1 MGLSLHYVYITAFL
15 IWLIL
20 VDALRSPQRTDIDFN
35 SLEYSLY
42 IGAWLS
48 LAKPVRDDYNIKFTE
63 MRILCAIDGLVRLYG
78 WRLQGIGIT
87 PKQTQHLTGFTID
100 GINYHLKR
108 LAELNYLTCDEE
120 RGPKRVIKRYKLTK
134 KGKEIVNKLSGDRE
148 KVHERIIDHLY
159 QKKLLKH

>member
-1 MGLSLHYVYITAFL
+1 M
-15 IWLIL
+15 
-20 VDALRSPQRTDIDFN
+20 RSPQRTDLDFN

-87 PKQTQHLTGFTID
+87 PKQIQHLTGFTID
-100 GINYHLKR
+100 GINYRLKR
-108 LAELNYLTCDEE
+108 LAELYYLTCYEE
-120 RGPKRVIKRYKLTK
+120 RGPRRVIKRYKLTK

-148 KVHERIIDHLY
+148 KVHERIVDFLY

>member
-1 MGLSLHYVYITAFL
+1 M
-15 IWLIL
+15 
-20 VDALRSPQRTDIDFN
+20 RSPQKTDIDFN

-48 LAKPVRDDYNIKFTE
+48 LAKPIRDDYKISFMD
-63 MRILCAIDGLVRLYG
+63 MRILCSIDGLVRLYG

-87 PKQTQHLTGFTID
+87 PKQMQHLTGFTID
-100 GINYHLKR
+100 GINYRLKK
-108 LAELNYLTCDEE
+108 LAELNYITCDEE

-159 QKKLLKH
+159 QKKLLKL

>member
-1 MGLSLHYVYITAFL
+1 MGLCLHYVHIATFWTSL
-15 IWLIL
+15 II
-20 VDALRSPQRTDIDFN
+20 VDTLRSPQRTVIDFN

-48 LAKPVRDDYNIKFTE
+48 LAKPIRDDYKISFMD
-63 MRILCAIDGLVRLYG
+63 MRILCGLDGLVRLYG

-87 PKQTQHLTGFTID
+87 PKQIQHLTGFTID
-100 GINYHLKR
+100 GINYRLKR
-108 LAELNYLTCDEE
+108 LGELNYLTCDEE

-159 QKKLLKH
+159 QKNLLKH